1 MAYISVIHSVRK
13 GREIMLTKS
22 SGNSPAAARIKSGVL
37 VNQMD
42 HRSPWQ
48 SSNLNAHNNKLQIT
62 CHIFI
67 VLSLNG
73 TLWWR
78 TEEKKN
84 WQNSESCLKIGV
96 KPFLFIFF
104 CYWLSSVVIIINHES
119 LINLY
124 HLWLLLTPGICS
136 IAVKLIKVKVSGGLW
151 RRQWSEFIDD
161 LTVFAQSFHHIHF
174 FSTAVTLCRNQILVS
189 ILQRKHSWNHRLAS
203 KKDCI
208 IFI

>member
-37 VNQMD
+37 VNQID

-78 TEEKKN
+78 TEEKKKLTKL
-84 WQNSESCLKIGV
+84 WELLKNRS
-96 KPFLFIFF
+96 FF
-104 CYWLSSVVIIINHES
+104 CYWLSSVVIIINRES

-151 RRQWSEFIDD
+151 RRQWSKFIDD

-189 ILQRKHSWNHRLAS
+189 ILQRKHSW
-203 KKDCI
+203 KPPPG
-208 IFI
+208 F